1 MRNFRLVAVSPC
13 PEEYGHLP
21 SFVRGARASVLLL
34 CLRRIAR
41 AQHTW
46 ADSAAGPAQA
56 TRSGVRDSHPHP
68 SAPGAGRVRA
78 PPGTDR
84 TRPSDLSSQALLPH
98 TLAPVRPEPHGA
110 LTTEGGLLV
119 SGFGRIFASSF
130 HQTVLGSPNSRLS
143 ARFGPR
149 RRRRAARTGFS
160 LSCNSSHHRTPGLC
174 WALSNRLYKIHLTE
188 F

>member
-1 MRNFRLVAVSPC
+1 MCNFRLVAVSPC
-13 PEEYGHLP
+13 PEEYGHLS

-56 TRSGVRDSHPHP
+56 ARSGVRDSHPQP

-78 PPGTDR
+78 PPETGLGQVTSAPG
-84 TRPSDLSSQALLPH
+84 PSSH
-98 TLAPVRPEPHGA
+98 TLAPVWPEPHGA
-110 LTTEGGLLV
+110 LMTEGGLLV
-119 SGFGRIFASSF
+119 SGFGSIFASSF

-143 ARFGPR
+143 ARFRPR
-149 RRRRAARTGFS
+149 RRRWAARTGFS
-160 LSCNSSHHRTPGLC
+160 LSCNSSHH
-174 WALSNRLYKIHLTE
+174 
-188 F
+188 